1 MEDKKV
7 TTNVPA
13 IKEETEL
20 VTVTI
25 PDESLDAAASV
36 APEGFF
42 AAITEN
48 GIYYKSFDH
57 TVPSI
62 TGRIV
67 GIETYLGKFEGGVLS
82 KLPLSHPFP
91 DGYQARMELTIQ
103 DPEKTTLLSLSPTS
117 ATAAGTFFRHLKN
130 SGIRPENVL
139 VKVETVPRTSK
150 QGGRYG
156 VAVFSIVGT
165 MESLSSPLAPEIVQA
180 AVETALSVPSAMPAN
195 LKNPWA

>member
-13 IKEETEL
+13 TKEETEL

-25 PDESLDAAASV
+25 PDESLEAAASV

-42 AAITEN
+42 AAVTED
-48 GIYYKSFDH
+48 GIYYKSLDV

-67 GIETYLGKFEGGVLS
+67 TIDTYLGKFEGGNLS
-82 KLPLSHPFP
+82 KIPLGPQPFP
-91 DGYQARMELTIQ
+91 EGYQARMELAIW
-103 DPEKTTLLSLSPTS
+103 DPEKVTLLSLSPTS
-117 ATAAGTFFRHLKN
+117 ASAAGSFFRHLKN
-130 SGIRPENVL
+130 SGIRPENIW
-139 VKVETVPRTSK
+139 VKISAIPRTSR

-156 VAVFSIVGT
+156 VAAFTIVNGMPPSDSGPNPT
-165 MESLSSPLAPEIVQA
+165 IIQA
-180 AVETALSVPSAMPAN
+180 AVETVSAAQPAHAG
-195 LKNPWA
+195 NPWTA